1 MENQKQEM
9 TGNLDTTLL
18 SNLLRVGDS
27 VESVAA
33 KIGDLSGLKTG
44 FTALDDV
51 TIGLQSGEL
60 TIIGGRSSMGKSSLA
75 IDIMLNVGKTDTVVY
90 FSLEMSTKV
99 VIERMLANLSQ
110 ISLMKLKREP
120 LNSGEQTKFNKAIK
134 DLSQY
139 KILIDDSTLQTPT
152 RIYQK
157 LVELKKNHDVKLF
170 VIDFLQLMSIANS
183 TENTV
188 QAIDEMVRQI
198 RATAKNLNIP
208 VIGVSQLNRKP
219 EDRQG
224 HEPRLSDLRASGG
237 LEQVADVVLLLHRP
251 SYYAMREIAVES
263 EDNGEA
269 YLLIAKNRNGP
280 TGKIPLV
287 WLGDI
292 LSFRSP
298 NWTF

>member
-1 MENQKQEM
+1 MNNPI
-9 TGNLDTTLL
+9 GNLDTTLL
-18 SNLLRVGDS
+18 SNLLSVGDS

-33 KIGDLSGLKTG
+33 GISDTSKGLLTG
-44 FTALDDV
+44 FKSLDDI
-51 TIGLQSGEL
+51 TIGLQAGEL
-60 TIIGGRSSMGKSSLA
+60 TIIGGRSSMGKSSLL
-75 IDIMLNVGKTDTVVY
+75 IDILLNIGKTETVVM
-90 FSLEMSTKV
+90 FSLEMSTKM
-99 VIERMLANLSQ
+99 VIQRMLANLSQ
-110 ISLMKLKREP
+110 ISLTKMRREP
-120 LNSGEQTKFNKAIK
+120 LNPGEQTKFNKAIK

-139 KILIDDSTLQTPT
+139 KILIDDSSFQTPT
-152 RIYQK
+152 TIYRK
-157 LVELKKNHDVKLF
+157 LEQILKTKDVKLF
-170 VIDFLQLMSIANS
+170 TIDFLQLMSIANR

-188 QAIDEMVRQI
+188 QAIDEMTQQI
-198 RATAKNLNIP
+198 RAISKKLQIP
-208 VIGVSQLNRKP
+208 VIEVSQLNRKP